1 MDYINMYEAFH
12 ERMLSMSQFVAN
24 NAFVNDAAMVHTL
37 IAIRYTKFAVTIPV
51 VFENKSG
58 TTTAN
63 VSPLL

>member
-37 IAIRYTKFAVTIPV
+37 IA
-51 VFENKSG
+51 N
-58 TTTAN
+58 
-63 VSPLL
+63 